1 MAYGPFNAG
10 SGAGTAAHISY
21 DNTTST
27 LEAGNVQEAVDAVN
41 AALDSKLD
49 SENPVMNGE
58 IKVVNGSNGS
68 SLVTIDKSG
77 HTNFTNSVVI
87 GGTKTINGSVLSVGE
102 NPGLQYCSRNLVVG
116 NGNQS
121 YWGHDNIMV
130 GDGNY
135 SDGNGLIMVGSSN
148 VAGMECDS
156 IVVGQ
161 NNLLSA
167 NEELFKVVSYT
178 TTTLVIDPT
187 FNKDGIR
194 NLSNSSNFGEPCI
207 MTGIGRAALPFYI
220 KSYNASTKT
229 ITFKKEIPDINSY
242 APEYFIAMGR
252 YERAQSEGA
261 VFGYFNTLCGSSYI
275 MGKFNNV
282 CGYANFV
289 TGFHNSISESTSGG
303 SRHSFI
309 SGEYN
314 KNVADIRNSSA
325 IGNNLILPSYQHVF
339 GHYNKSV
346 SDGSNFGTYGSALLI
361 GNGINDNSRSNCFR
375 VQYNGS
381 VYSQG
386 AYNTSG
392 ADYAE
397 LFEWEDGNPNN
408 EDRRGRFVALS
419 GRKIHIAKPGE
430 IPIGVISST
439 AAIIGNNHSETWQG
453 MYLKDIWGD
462 VLTEYKEISAET
474 ETIQHPAKTALDEN
488 GNEVIVSKA
497 WEETRIIKP
506 EFKGMVP
513 VVNPD
518 YNPDDTYIPRH
529 ERKEWG
535 IVGLYGQLIVID
547 DGTCQ
552 VNSYCTCTENGTA
565 TSSEN
570 GYLVIERLD
579 DTHIRIL
586 SNFLN
591 TQQQVDTL
599 KEETLSTMEAV
610 TQVYEQGIESDQT
623 TVTSMEAITQNYEL
637 ILELQATIQKLQEEI
652 QTLKEAK

>member
-21 DNTTST
+21 DNTNST

-49 SENPVMNGE
+49 SANPVMTGE
-58 IKVVNGSNGS
+58 VQVVNSSNGS
-68 SLVTIDKSG
+68 SLVTIDKNG
-77 HTNFTNSVVI
+77 RTKFAKSVVI
-87 GGTKTINGSVLSVGE
+87 GGSKPVSGSVLSVGE
-102 NPGLQYCSRNLVVG
+102 NSSLQYCLNELVVG

-121 YWGHDNIMV
+121 YDSNDSIMV
-130 GDGNY
+130 GSGNY
-135 SDGNGLIMVGSSN
+135 SDGRNSIMVGKN
-148 VAGMECDS
+148 NATGTECES
-156 IVVGQ
+156 IVVGRS
-161 NNLLSA
+161 NLFSA
-167 NEELFKVVSYT
+167 NGELFKVASYT
-178 TTTLVIDPT
+178 TTTLVVDPT
-187 FNKDGIR
+187 FNKDVISK
-194 NLSNSSNFGEPCI
+194 LANSGLYGVPCV
-207 MTGIGRAALPFYI
+207 MTSINYVALLFYI
-220 KSYNASTKT
+220 KSFNTATNT
-229 ITFKKEIPDINSY
+229 ITFKNEIPNISSY
-242 APEYFIAMGR
+242 DPKYFIASSRFPGIIGG
-252 YERAQSEGA
+252 GA
-261 VFGYFNTLCGSSYI
+261 IFGYYNTLCGSSYI
-275 MGKFNNV
+275 MGRRNSV
-282 CGYANFV
+282 CGHENFV
-289 TGFHNSISESTSGG
+289 TGIDNTTAEK
-303 SRHSFI
+303 SRNNFI
-309 SGEYN
+309 SGEDN
-314 KNVADIRNSSA
+314 KTDPETWDGSG
-325 IGNNLILPSYQHVF
+325 IGNNLILSTHQHIF

-346 SDGSNFGTYGSALLI
+346 SDGSNFGTSGSALLI

-462 VLTEYKEISAET
+462 VLTEYKEIPAET
-474 ETIQHPAKTALDEN
+474 ETIQHPAETNLDED
-488 GNEVIVSKA
+488 GNEIIVREA

-535 IVGLYGQLIVID
+535 TVGLYGQLIVID
-547 DGTCQ
+547 DGSCQ
-552 VNSYCTCTENGTA
+552 VNGYCTCAVDGTA
-565 TSSEN
+565 TASEN

-610 TQVYEQGIESDQT
+610 TQVYEQGINSDET

-637 ILELQATIQKLQEEI
+637 ILELQTTVKKLQEEI
-652 QTLKEAK
+652 QSLKEAK